1 MSKPLI
7 AYNYLMY
14 PVVQSPDEI
23 LRTPATQVDTNMPGL
38 QKIIEEMRIT
48 LILQKKPEGVGLAAN
63 QVGLPY
69 KIFLARFTTARKEPI
84 RVFINPETIEHSK
97 EMQEETKKTPLEGCL
112 SLPKYYGLVRRYKWV
127 KVKYFRHDTF
137 EEITETFE
145 DFPAI
150 VIQHEMDHLNGKIF
164 VERILEQKGR
174 IYKVIGIDKQGK
186 DEWEEVVL

>member
-1 MSKPLI
+1 
-7 AYNYLMY
+7 MY

-63 QVGLPY
+63 QVGLHY